1 MANGILY
8 LSNDDVKRLLDLGE
22 AIDIVKA
29 ALQDHSAGRVG
40 WSVPE
45 DLAVKPKEGWQYWVT
60 GCSLDAAAGFRF
72 RAIKAAGGSRD
83 PSRPP
88 QGPRRILI
96 LSDRQGGEVT
106 AIMDE
111 DWCHSVRTGAAAT
124 VSCQSL
130 SRQGASVMAMLG
142 VGDTA
147 RATVPVMAR
156 AFDLKEVRVLSRRP
170 ETREAFAREV
180 SEELDLRIVPC
191 DTAPQALDGA
201 DLVVSATTT
210 SEPFVKQEWI
220 SPGALRLLHRQ
231 ASGARKRCLQG
242 PWASSWW
249 TVGAQCKKKS
259 DIDRMLREGFL
270 TPDDVHAELPDI
282 LTGKA
287 PGREN
292 DQERIFMRAIGLVNQ
307 DISLAAWLYQKA
319 LEEGAGTRLPY

>member
-124 VSCQSL
+124 VSCQAL
-130 SRQGASVMAMLG
+130 ARQGASVMAMLG

-156 AFDLKEVRVLSRRP
+156 AFDLSEVRVLSRRP

-180 SEELDLRIVPC
+180 SEELDLNIVPC

-220 SPGALRLLHRQ
+220 SEGAFVYSIGKHQELESAAYKDMGKLVVD
-231 ASGARKRCLQG
+231 
-242 PWASSWW
+242 SW
-249 TVGAQCKKKS
+249 AQCKKKS

-270 TPDDVHAELPDI
+270 TADDVYAELPDI
-282 LTGKA
+282 LTGKV
-287 PGREN
+287 PGRE
-292 DQERIFMRAIGLVNQ
+292 DDSERIFMRAIGLVNQ